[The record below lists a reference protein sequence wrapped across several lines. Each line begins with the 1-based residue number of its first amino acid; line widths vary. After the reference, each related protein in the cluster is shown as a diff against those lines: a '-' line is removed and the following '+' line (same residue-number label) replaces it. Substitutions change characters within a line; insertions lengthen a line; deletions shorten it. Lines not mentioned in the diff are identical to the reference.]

1 MDKKRSWFSCAV
13 RRDIVLYSGKM
24 AIFVGT
30 LLMLI
35 NHGDKLWQG
44 QLTLVDWLKIG
55 FTYLVPY
62 AVSTWSCV
70 DTYRRHHA
78 NWRSLYDCEPGCA
91 TI

>member
-1 MDKKRSWFSCAV
+1 
-13 RRDIVLYSGKM
+13 
-24 AIFVGT
+24 
-30 LLMLI
+30 MLI